1 MKESFSHFK
10 DYIKGKK
17 AAVLGIGISNKPL
30 IRYLVGL
37 GADVTACDKKLR
49 DDIGVI
55 CDEFEREGVKLHLG
69 ADYLKQMDEF
79 DIIFRSPSLR
89 PDLPELL
96 HARRSGAIIT
106 SEIEEFIKYCPA
118 EIIGVTGSDGKTTT
132 TTLVYKM
139 LEREGY
145 KAWLGGNIGYPLF
158 DRIEQMQ
165 GDDKVVLEL
174 SSFQLMGMKVSPEVA
189 IITNLSP
196 NHLDIHK
203 SMEEYVES
211 KKNIFR
217 FQNRNGI
224 LILNND
230 NEITRNMEREATGR
244 VNFFSRQRS
253 VEIGAYVKDKNI
265 VLAGNGEE
273 QVVCSEDEVKLPG
286 LYNVENI
293 LAASAA
299 VRELCSVES
308 IRDVAVTFTGVEH
321 RREFVRE
328 VDGVKYYNDSIASTP
343 TRVAASLSSFDQ
355 KVILIAGGYDK
366 KIPFDELASAGIKKV
381 KLLILMGVTAPKI
394 EAAFKKEMDGGG
406 VSIPIIHVSSL
417 EEAVQTARKHSS
429 NGDIVTLSPA
439 CASFDM
445 FKNFEERGERFKEYV
460 NKMK

>member
-10 DYIKGKK
+10 DYINGKK
-17 AAVLGIGISNKPL
+17 VAVLGIGISNKPL
-30 IRYLVGL
+30 IKYLTGL
-37 GADVTACDKKLR
+37 GARVTACDRKLR
-49 DDIGVI
+49 GDIGDI
-55 CDEFEREGVKLHLG
+55 CDEFENEDVKLHLG
-69 ADYLKQMDEF
+69 SDYLKNMEDF
-79 DIIFRSPSLR
+79 DIIFRSPSVR

-96 HARRSGAIIT
+96 YARESGVIIT

-132 TTLVYKM
+132 TTLIYKI

-145 KAWLGGNIGYPLF
+145 RTWLGGNIGYPLF
-158 DRIEQMQ
+158 DRIEEIR
-165 GDDKVVLEL
+165 DNDKVVLEL
-174 SSFQLMGMKVSPEVA
+174 SSFQLMDMNVSPEIA

-211 KKNIFR
+211 KKHIFR

-224 LILNND
+224 LVLNKD
-230 NEITRNMEREATGR
+230 NEITRNMEKEAIGK
-244 VNFFSRQRS
+244 VNFFSRRVS
-253 VEIGAYVKDKNI
+253 VKAGAYVKDRNI
-265 VLAGNGEE
+265 IVANNGEE
-273 QVVCSEDEVKLPG
+273 KIVCSMDEVKLPG
-286 LYNVENI
+286 LYNIENI

-299 VRELCSVES
+299 VKKLCSVKS

-328 VDGVKYYNDSIASTP
+328 IDGVKYYNDSIATTP
-343 TRVAASLSSFDQ
+343 TRVAASLSSFDR

-381 KLLILMGVTAPKI
+381 KLLILMGATAPKI
-394 EAAFKKEMDGGG
+394 EAAFKKEMGREK
-406 VSIPIIHVSSL
+406 VNIPIIHVSCL
-417 EEAVQTARKHSS
+417 KEAVQTAGNHSS

-439 CASFDM
+439 CASFDV
-445 FKNFEERGERFKEYV
+445 FKNFEERGEKFKEYV
-460 NKMK
+460 NKL